1 MILILAQLIK
11 QVLFFLFHSVSGSS
25 IFAFSVEEN
34 ITLSEDTLSDI
45 SLEEILKTVGFDV
58 ASMDSAVFL
67 KSQLTKTFEEEGLVL
82 SGGQLQKLSLARALY
97 KSISNNSEFMI
108 LDEPTSA
115 LDPVSEMKLYN
126 NFDKL
131 IGGRTGIFISHRLA
145 SIKFCDKVAVFNDG
159 KLWNMES
166 IKI

>member
-1 MILILAQLIK
+1 M
-11 QVLFFLFHSVSGSS
+11 
-25 IFAFSVEEN
+25 
-34 ITLSEDTLSDI
+34 
-45 SLEEILKTVGFDV
+45 
-58 ASMDSAVFL
+58 
-67 KSQLTKTFEEEGLVL
+67 L

-159 KLWNMES
+159 KIVEYGEHKDLIDQGGLYCAMFKAQSNTYT
-166 IKI
+166 